1 MSNYIVIFKSV
12 LGGIRFQLVALI
24 LASIILFQVIF
35 FYLFH
40 AIDREGRLHLVEQS
54 DLITSIVT
62 AVDDATSSGR
72 EEYTSRMKIFAPY
85 VHISYSS
92 LRPKEIAA
100 HNLEFMKEIQKIN
113 QSYGLANK
121 AFAIQEPSKVE
132 PAIFGVE
139 LEDGQYAV
147 LSIYN
152 DKKPAKSIFDWF
164 FRNNSRIPFYLTPL
178 GRSVIFFI
186 TLSSIIVIWTLN
198 SIISPLR
205 RLTEYADKFPN
216 NIKTTQVVPIYGP
229 LEVRQLARSINR
241 MQQRIREMINA
252 RTYALTAISHD
263 LKTLITR
270 LRLRAD
276 LISDDEVRSKVEQD
290 LNQMNSMLE
299 KNLDFL
305 KESESPKYE
314 PLNLVATIQTVIDE
328 FDTHSEKILFEY
340 DGRAVIYGVVIEIK
354 RMISNLIDNALKYSD
369 QVQIHVDSSRGDYIT
384 IILEDDGPGIDNDQ
398 ITHLFEPFVRGDD
411 SRTMT
416 NLSGLGLGLSIVKEA
431 VRKHSGSIELS
442 NKKPHGLFVQIT
454 LPIYTKQLSE

>member
-1 MSNYIVIFKSV
+1 MNKFMVIFKSR

-24 LASIILFQVIF
+24 LAAIILFQVIF

-62 AVDDATSSGR
+62 AVDDATTIGR
-72 EEYTSRMKIFAPY
+72 EEYASRMKIFAPY
-85 VHISYSS
+85 VHIIYSNV
-92 LRPKEIAA
+92 RPKKKIA
-100 HNLEFMKEIQKIN
+100 HNIEFVKEIQKIN
-113 QSYGLANK
+113 DSHSSENK
-121 AFAIQEPSKVE
+121 AFAVQEPSEAE
-132 PAIFGVE
+132 PAIFGVM

-147 LSIYN
+147 ISIDN

-186 TLSSIIVIWTLN
+186 TLSSIVVIWTLN

-216 NIKTTQVVPIYGP
+216 NIDTTQVVPIYGP

-263 LKTLITR
+263 FKTLITR

-290 LNQMNSMLE
+290 LNQMHSMLE
-299 KNLDFL
+299 KNLEFL

-314 PLNLVATIQTVIDE
+314 PLDLIATIQTVIDE
-328 FDTHSEKILFEY
+328 FDTLSEKISFEY
-340 DGRAVIYGVVIEIK
+340 DGRAVIYGAVIEIK
-354 RMISNLIDNALKYSD
+354 RMISNLIENALKYSD
-369 QVQIHVDSSRGDYIT
+369 LVQIHVDKSRGDCIA
-384 IILEDDGPGIDNDQ
+384 IIIEDDGPGIDNDQ
-398 ITHLFEPFVRGDD
+398 INRLFEPFVRGDD

-416 NLSGLGLGLSIVKEA
+416 NLSGLGLGLSIVREA

-442 NKKPHGLFVQIT
+442 NKEPHGLLVEIT
-454 LPIYTKQLSE
+454 LPIYKI